1 MPAAIVSAAMK
12 HTRVGVALLFPA
24 LAALAAADDRPQIE
38 PIRAV
43 QPPSID
49 GHLDDAVWQ
58 EAQALPET
66 DWLTYNPLN
75 GDHIQ
80 QRTEVRV
87 AYDDRNLYFSFRC
100 IDPEPGRVRGTLSR
114 RDNVW
119 NDDWVGLSL
128 DSVGNGQQS
137 YDLFVNPL
145 GVQGDILNTP
155 SAGENSAPDFVWESG
170 GRRTEQGYEAEI
182 RVPLTTVRFV
192 SGTDVKMNVL
202 FWRRVSRLGISVSW
216 PEVPAGRSF
225 AERQATM
232 VLHDLKRPLTLE
244 VIPSATYS
252 RRESRASRD
261 SFGPASSDPDVG
273 VSAKYGITSSATIE
287 GTVNPDFSQVE
298 SDAFQVEVNQRFPLF
313 FDEKR
318 PFFMEGLGTFELA
331 GVGGDAVMR
340 TAVHTRRIVDPFW
353 GFKSTGSQ
361 GRLGFAVLAAGDE
374 APGRELDGGAVNP
387 FLGERKEF
395 YIARGQYGL
404 GPSSYVGAIATDTE
418 LGSGHNRVVGGDF
431 AVKRGDFKFAGNVLS
446 TRTESP
452 AGLETK
458 DGLGAN
464 GYFEYATKPFVFIQ
478 QVEHYDTGFQ
488 MDTAFQNQVGVTQ
501 GWTYAGYALYP
512 DAKKTPWLKR
522 VNPFVFLRYGKDRL
536 QLGNTYLALGGVR
549 LNTLRQGFF
558 RVDYM
563 RGQDAWVGREFP
575 TSQLRLFAE
584 AQIASWLY
592 FNTRAQFGRG
602 IFFDEVDPFSGDER
616 SYFAEVRFQPTPRL
630 SQSMTYDRVEFDR
643 RSTGERVFTVNVL
656 NTRTTFQVD
665 RRLSV
670 RALVQWDSSASR
682 ILTDLLG
689 SWELLPGTVAYVG
702 YGSLIERQEWD
713 GLQVRRQTGAY
724 ATTQRGFFFKA
735 SYIHRF

>member
-1 MPAAIVSAAMK
+1 MK
-12 HTRVGVALLFPA
+12 HRVAAATLLSA
-24 LAALAAADDRPQIE
+24 VLAATAGAADRPQIQ
-38 PIRAV
+38 PVRAS

-49 GHLDDAVWQ
+49 GRLDDAIWQ
-58 EAQALPET
+58 AAEPLPET

-87 AYDDRNLYFSFRC
+87 AYDDRYLYFAFRC
-100 IDPEPGRVRGTLSR
+100 IDPEPAKVRGTLSR

-155 SAGENSAPDFVWESG
+155 SAGENSAPDFVWDSG
-170 GRRTEQGYEAEI
+170 GSRTEQGYETEI

-202 FWRRVSRLGISVSW
+202 FWRRVSRLGMSVSW
-216 PEVPAGRSF
+216 PDVPAGRSF
-225 AERQATM
+225 MERQATM

-252 RRESRASRD
+252 RQETRATER
-261 SFGPASSDPDVG
+261 SFGPATSDPEFGGSV
-273 VSAKYGITSSATIE
+273 KYGITSSATVE

-298 SDAFQVEVNQRFPLF
+298 SDAFQVSVNQRFPLF
-313 FDEKR
+313 FSEKR

-340 TAVHTRRIVDPFW
+340 TAMHTRNIVDPFW

-361 GRLGFAVLAAGDE
+361 GKLGFAVLASGDD
-374 APGRELDGGAVNP
+374 APGRQLDEGFINP
-387 FLGERKEF
+387 FLGDRKEF
-395 YIARGQYGL
+395 YIVRPQYSL

-418 LGSGHNRVVGGDF
+418 FGLGHNRVAGADV

-446 TRTESP
+446 TRTDASD
-452 AGLETK
+452 GLESK
-458 DGLGAN
+458 DGMGAN

-488 MDTAFQNQVGVTQ
+488 MDTAFQNQVGITQ

-512 DAKKTPWLKR
+512 DAKQTPWLKR
-522 VNPFVFLRYGKDRL
+522 INPFVFLRYGNDRI
-536 QLGNTYLALGGVR
+536 QEGKPWLALGGVR
-549 LNTLRQGFF
+549 FNTLRQGFF
-558 RVDYM
+558 RLDVM
-563 RGQDAWVGREFP
+563 RGEDAWVGQTFP
-575 TSQLRLFAE
+575 TSQVRVFAE
-584 AQIASWLY
+584 AQMARWLY
-592 FNTRAQFGRG
+592 FNTRAQWGRG
-602 IFFDEVDPFSGDER
+602 VFYDPVNPYSGNER
-616 SYFAEVRFQPTPRL
+616 SYFAELGLQPTPRFN
-630 SQSMTYDRVEFDR
+630 QSVTFDRVEFDR
-643 RSTGERVFTVNVL
+643 YSTGERVYTVNVL
-656 NTRTTFQVD
+656 NTRTTFQID
-665 RRLSV
+665 RRLSA
-670 RALVQWDSSASR
+670 RLLVQWDSSASV
-682 ILTDLLG
+682 ILTDFLA
-689 SWELLPGTVAYVG
+689 SWELLPGTVAYAG

-713 GLQVRRQTGAY
+713 GLDVQRQTGSY
-724 ATTQRGFFFKA
+724 STSQRGFFFKA
-735 SYIHRF
+735 SYVHRF